1 MSELLDDIS
10 RPISDD
16 APSGEDIARLEPS
29 TDNEEWIQTY
39 AELRALTNK
48 AASNC
53 DSIVALSQ
61 NILANK
67 SKDLRVAGYLVSG
80 LVHQQGFSG
89 LAEGMKAYQILIQDY
104 WDNGLYP
111 SRDAARGGNI
121 NTLDKRLGQ
130 DISAQTGD
138 KEYFIPTKPTDAEA
152 LEEIKTTIDE
162 INANLA
168 EKSAGRPISLENLGR
183 AIAGRLKEVEATA
196 KKSTPASAA
205 AKPTERRGVGG
216 LLRRKPPTPTAAPE
230 QAEVAPEA
238 AEAAVAATINN
249 EIEAAKAVIRAANF
263 LLRKDPTSATPY
275 RLLRSSLWYM
285 LPLPNPE
292 PNRSGKKVTQYN
304 APVGKARLEELLRD
318 EEWESL
324 VIECETVFT
333 ERFDSAG
340 GGCFCLDIQRFL
352 SIALKELSSK
362 ADEGGDTR
370 KKAAYDAVNKL
381 ILQETAFLVE
391 RYPWISEI
399 YYSNET
405 PFVDGQTKNWIEK
418 TVKPV
423 LKTAAGPQQGVP
435 TGGGSADGDPKISE
449 DYEKAMDLVAKEK
462 LVEAVDLLQ
471 TGINTE
477 ASRKGLFQRRLNL
490 ASLCMDA
497 AQPGMARPVLEQLD
511 EEIDRLSLD
520 QWEPSL
526 CVQVW
531 YQLKRCYQDL
541 MSKQE
546 AQGSDGV
553 YREKADKV
561 FEKICRLDIRAAL
574 TPDAK

>member
-10 RPISDD
+10 RPISDT

-29 TDNEEWIQTY
+29 TENEEWIQIY
-39 AELRALTNK
+39 AELRGLTNK

-53 DSIVALSQ
+53 DAIVALSQ

-67 SKDLRVAGYLVSG
+67 SKDLRVAGHLVTG
-80 LVHQQGFSG
+80 LLHQQGFSG
-89 LAEGMKAYQILIQDY
+89 FAEGMKAYHTLIQEY

-111 SRDAARGGNI
+111 SRDAARGGNVK
-121 NTLDKRLGQ
+121 TLDRRLGQ
-130 DISAQTGD
+130 DISAQTGE
-138 KEYFIPTKPTDAEA
+138 KEYFIPAKPADAEA
-152 LEEIKTTIDE
+152 LEEIKETIDA
-162 INANLA
+162 INAILA
-168 EKSAGRPISLENLGR
+168 EKTADRPASLETLSR
-183 AIAGRLKEVEATA
+183 AIAGRMKEVG
-196 KKSTPASAA
+196 AA
-205 AKPTERRGVGG
+205 AKKAAPPPEVSKPSEKKGVGG
-216 LLRRKPPTPTAAPE
+216 LLRRKSPPPVAAPE
-230 QAEVAPEA
+230 QAEAAPEA
-238 AEAAVAATINN
+238 AEEAVAATIKN
-249 EIEAAKAVIRAANF
+249 EIEAAKAVISAAKF
-263 LLRKDPTSATPY
+263 LLRKDPTSVAPY

-285 LPLPNPE
+285 LSLFNPE
-292 PNRSGKKVTQYN
+292 PNRSGKRVTPYH
-304 APVGKARLEELLRD
+304 APIGKTRLEELLRD

-324 VIECETVFT
+324 VTECENVFT

-352 SIALKELSSK
+352 SIALKELINK

-370 KKAAYDAVNKL
+370 VKTAYEAVHKL
-381 ILQETAFLVE
+381 VLQETVFLVE
-391 RYPWISEI
+391 RYPWITEI

-418 TVKPV
+418 TVKPA
-423 LKTAAGPQQGVP
+423 LKTGAGPQPGVP
-435 TGGGSADGDPKISE
+435 TGGGSPEGDPRISE
-449 DYEKAMDLVAKEK
+449 DYDKATDLLAKEK

-477 ASRKGLFQRRLNL
+477 ASRRGLFQRRLNL

-497 AQPGMARPVLEQLD
+497 AQPGMARPILEQLD
-511 EEIDRLSLD
+511 EEIERLSLD
-520 QWEPSL
+520 QWDPSL

-531 YQLKRCYQDL
+531 YQLKRCYQEL
-541 MSKQE
+541 ISKQE
-546 AQGSDGV
+546 QQESDGV
-553 YREKADKV
+553 YREKSDKV